1 MNYVLDASA
10 LVALF
15 LNETGADRVQSR
27 LADGAI
33 SAVNLVEA
41 VTRLTDKGIALD
53 DLLVG
58 IAGLGL
64 EVVSFDYQSAVVTSS
79 LRASTRHL
87 GLSLGDRACLALA
100 IETGAIALTSDR
112 AWATL
117 DVGCEIELIR

>member
-1 MNYVLDASA
+1 M
-10 LVALF
+10 
-15 LNETGADRVQSR
+15 QSR